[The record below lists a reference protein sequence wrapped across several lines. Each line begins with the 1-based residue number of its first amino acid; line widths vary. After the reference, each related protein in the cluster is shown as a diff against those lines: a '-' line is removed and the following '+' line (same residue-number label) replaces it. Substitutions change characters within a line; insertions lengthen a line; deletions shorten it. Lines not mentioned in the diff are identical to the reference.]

1 MQRDERPKLETKLLG
16 ETKPVPVESEV
27 KSFTKVQV
35 KAASSNASSDLVL
48 NLNDSQELSVRSIG
62 LKK

>member
-1 MQRDERPKLETKLLG
+1 MQREERPKLETKLLV

-35 KAASSNASSDLVL
+35 KAASSNTSSDLVL